1 MNTRPGSRTMAASS
15 WNSVGVSST
24 GRPPTATRM
33 GQVDLDV
40 GDPEHLGAAG
50 PAASVRRSTA
60 RTLATSSLG
69 LNGLTT

>member
-15 WNSVGVSST
+15 WNSVELD
-24 GRPPTATRM
+24 RAATDGDPHA

-50 PAASVRRSTA
+50 SGRLGPPQHGPDPGHE
-60 RTLATSSLG
+60 LPG